1 MSNHKTLSRFTRWL
15 MTVSSPLAWFTGALD
30 REPKTC
36 ATCETPRTEDTCSW
50 VLNFDG
56 YDWMPAC
63 AGDAV
68 SVPDLSDTHPFC
80 PLCGRRVRIQE

>member
-1 MSNHKTLSRFTRWL
+1 
-15 MTVSSPLAWFTGALD
+15 
-30 REPKTC
+30 
-36 ATCETPRTEDTCSW
+36 
-50 VLNFDG
+50 VLNFVG